1 MDLTKLTQDEKK
13 TIVVTTNFDVDSFV
27 KGYHED
33 KSICKP
39 KIGEVLSTERKTRK
53 LGV

>member
-1 MDLTKLTQDEKK
+1 MKKK
-13 TIVVTTNFDVDSFV
+13 TIVVTTNFDGDSFV

-39 KIGEVLSTERKTRK
+39 KIGEILSTEREP
-53 LGV
+53 